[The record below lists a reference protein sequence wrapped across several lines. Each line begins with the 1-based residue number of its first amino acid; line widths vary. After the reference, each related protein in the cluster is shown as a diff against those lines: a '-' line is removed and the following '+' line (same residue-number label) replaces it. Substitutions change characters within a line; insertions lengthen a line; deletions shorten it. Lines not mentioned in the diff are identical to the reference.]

1 MIKFFKSSIGRK
13 YIVGITGIALILFV
27 IIHMLGN
34 LQVFIGPK
42 AINDYAALLKSMPVV
57 LWGARLGLIVV
68 FVVHLSF
75 ALKLYF
81 ENRAARPQPYA
92 VNDTVQAT
100 LSSRIMALSGTI
112 ILFYVVG
119 HLLHFTLGVILPEY
133 YELKDA
139 QGRHD
144 VYTMILK
151 GFQLPY
157 ISIFYIVAMLLL
169 WSHLSHGITSVFQ
182 SLGFKASGAKRSFA
196 NLGPVLSTIIIAGY
210 ISVPLSILLGFVK

>member
-1 MIKFFKSSIGRK
+1 VIKFFKSSIGRK